1 MGDMSYIY
9 KRFNEM
15 KKEKIEYRQK
25 KNFQKLKEILD
36 KRGIPI
42 LPESDISTLKFMYKG
57 SIVYY
62 YTKADTARGKTIK
75 PCKTIASL
83 LIQLV

>member
-1 MGDMSYIY
+1 MGDDF
-9 KRFNEM
+9 REFNEM
-15 KKEKIEYRQK
+15 KKDWTLKKQK
-25 KNFQKLKEILD
+25 RNYKKLKEILD
-36 KRGIPI
+36 KRGIDI
-42 LPESDISTLKFMYKG
+42 LPESDVTTLKFMYKG